1 MNFNDHSKYK
11 DQHAFL
17 SPSKYSWIN
26 YDAETLYSRF
36 KAQYAAPI
44 GTILHG
50 IAASHIDLGFKLFK
64 KDERDVL
71 YEILKIIKDN
81 DLRIPRSVVD
91 IKDEFINLAQFVN
104 DAIGFGMK
112 SEQPLLYS
120 DNCFGTADAIS
131 FNNNLLRIHDYKSG
145 SIPAHMDQLDIYS
158 ALFCLEY
165 KKNPNEIQIEER
177 IYQFGEIVVSNP
189 PPELILL
196 IMEKIIANDKMIE
209 KFKNEGF

>member
-17 SPSKYSWIN
+17 SPSKYSWLN
-26 YDAETLYSRF
+26 YDVDQLYSRY

-44 GTILHG
+44 GTSLHA
-50 IAASHIDLGFKLFK
+50 IASNHIKLGFKLTKRDERHIVYELLKSGFPRDVVDV
-64 KDERDVL
+64 KDE
-71 YEILKIIKDN
+71 Y
-81 DLRIPRSVVD
+81 P
-91 IKDEFINLAQFVN
+91 NLMNFVN
-104 DAIGFGMK
+104 DAIGFGMT
-112 SEQPLLYS
+112 SEQTLLYS
-120 DNCFGTADAIS
+120 DNCFGTADALS
-131 FNNNLLRIHDYKSG
+131 FERNLLRVHDYKSG

-189 PPELILL
+189 PAELILS
-196 IMEKIIANDKMIE
+196 IMEKIIAYDRMIE

>member
-17 SPSKYSWIN
+17 SPSKYSWLN
-26 YDAETLYSRF
+26 YDPEQLYSRY

-44 GTILHG
+44 GTALHS
-50 IAASHIDLGFKLFK
+50 IASTHIKLGFKLTK
-64 KDERDVL
+64 RDERHVL
-71 YEILKIIKDN
+71 YELLKSGF
-81 DLRIPRSVVD
+81 PRDVVD
-91 IKDEFINLAQFVN
+91 IKDEFENIANFVN
-104 DAIGFGMK
+104 DAIGFGMQ
-112 SEQPLLYS
+112 SEQTLLYS

-131 FNNNLLRIHDYKSG
+131 FDKDLLRIHDYKSG

-177 IYQFGEIVVSNP
+177 IYQFGEIVISNP
-189 PPELILL
+189 APELIFSV
-196 IMEKIIANDKMIE
+196 MERIIAFDKMLE
-209 KFKNEGF
+209 KFKKEGF

>member
-17 SPSKYSWIN
+17 SPSKYSWLN
-26 YDAETLYSRF
+26 YDVDQLYSRY
-36 KAQYAAPI
+36 KSQYAAPI
-44 GTILHG
+44 GTALHE
-50 IAASHIDLGFKLFK
+50 IASSHIKLGFKLMK
-64 KDERDVL
+64 KDERHVL
-71 YEILKIIKDN
+71 YELLKN
-81 DLRIPRSVVD
+81 GFPRDVVD
-91 IKDEFINLAQFVN
+91 IKDEFPNIANFVN
-104 DAIGFGMK
+104 DAIGFGMQ
-112 SEQPLLYS
+112 SEQTLLYS

-131 FNNNLLRIHDYKSG
+131 FDNGLLRIHDYKSG

-177 IYQFGEIVVSNP
+177 IYQFGEIAVSNP
-189 PPELILL
+189 PAELIFS
-196 IMEKIIANDKMIE
+196 IMEKIIAYDKMLN